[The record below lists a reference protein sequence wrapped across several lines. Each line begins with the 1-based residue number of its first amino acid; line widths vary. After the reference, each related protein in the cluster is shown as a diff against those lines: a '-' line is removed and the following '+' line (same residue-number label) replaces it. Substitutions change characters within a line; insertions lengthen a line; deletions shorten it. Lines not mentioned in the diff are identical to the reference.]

1 MLIIP
6 RDARATRYIQTA
18 EKDGNRSRPNV
29 VLLLRTEIRMQKEG
43 FTLSIAKS

>member
-1 MLIIP
+1 MPELRITH
-6 RDARATRYIQTA
+6 RLQKK
-18 EKDGNRSRPNV
+18 EGKRSRPIV